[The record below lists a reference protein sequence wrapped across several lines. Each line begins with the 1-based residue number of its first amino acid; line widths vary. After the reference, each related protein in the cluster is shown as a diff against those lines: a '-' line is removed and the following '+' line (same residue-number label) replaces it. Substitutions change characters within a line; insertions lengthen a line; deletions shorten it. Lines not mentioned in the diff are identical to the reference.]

1 MTNKKVENLR
11 TAWEGLA
18 SENVKF
24 YIRTTSKAEMHSK
37 GHLGRPGIGHARDWD
52 PDPIDR

>member
-37 GHLGRPGIGHARDWD
+37 GHLGWPGIGHARDWD

>member
-37 GHLGRPGIGHARDWD
+37 GRRCAIHIFTRILPNDQR
-52 PDPIDR
+52 